1 MVRQLTEFLKD
12 ALSGADMSFT
22 GLEKYVEINGKR
34 YTKPELDELKGAA
47 GYAGIGKALA
57 GIADDIADGQIFGHT
72 VVGAAVDF
80 GLIAITKF
88 TPCCRLDNTMV

>member
-34 YTKPELDELKGAA
+34 YTKPELDGLKGAA
-47 GYAGIGKALA
+47 GYVGIGKALA
-57 GIADDIADGQIFGHT
+57 GIVDDIADGQLRSYCRGRSCGFRAYCNYKIY
-72 VVGAAVDF
+72 
-80 GLIAITKF
+80 
-88 TPCCRLDNTMV
+88 PYCRLDNAMV